1 VAGHPKAANLD
12 SMPHMLIAG
21 TTGSGK
27 SVCVNAILSCLL
39 LNNTPDDLRLILVD
53 PKRVELTGYNGVPH
67 LLAPV
72 VVEIERVVG
81 ALQWMTREMD
91 NRYHKFAE
99 VGARNI
105 VITTPACSRRAARNC
120 PTCWW

>member
-1 VAGHPKAANLD
+1 
-12 SMPHMLIAG
+12 M
-21 TTGSGK
+21 
-27 SVCVNAILSCLL
+27 

-105 VITTPACSRRAARNC
+105 ADFNARMVTQGGKKLPYLLVVIVLWYAPICGWQRCA
-120 PTCWW
+120 

>member
-1 VAGHPKAANLD
+1 
-12 SMPHMLIAG
+12 
-21 TTGSGK
+21 
-27 SVCVNAILSCLL
+27 
-39 LNNTPDDLRLILVD
+39 
-53 PKRVELTGYNGVPH
+53 VPH

-105 VITTPACSRRAARNC
+105 VD
-120 PTCWW
+120 